1 MREINQIFEEIED
14 PRRSNATRHDLF
26 REMLT
31 IGLLCV
37 MCGGE
42 GCVDMA
48 RFGRSKL
55 EFLLKFMKLEHGIP
69 SHDAFS
75 DLFNALDPG
84 GLHDALL
91 KLVSGLGRAFERR
104 CHRRRRQ
111 GLSRSSFKDAASR
124 SPLHLVHAFAAQSRL
139 VVGQVRVDEKSNEIT
154 AMPKLLELLDAE
166 GRITAADAMHTQR
179 SAAEEVTR
187 RGGDYVL
194 ALKGNQE
201 RLHDEV
207 RFHFADPDNA
217 EKMLFFSDL
226 DKDHGRIELREA
238 TVCHDVQALQ
248 DLHHW
253 PGLEAVGKVKATRE
267 MSRESGKPR
276 RGSSFSA
283 PKMTPERFLG
293 AVRAHWAVENSL
305 HWVLDVTMNEDA
317 QRNRTG
323 SGPENLALM
332 RRLALNIARAHPG
345 KDSMRGKLKKAA
357 WRNEYLLELI
367 RSAVKVKE
375 AKKS

>member
-1 MREINQIFEEIED
+1 MREISQLFEGVED
-14 PRRSNATRHDLF
+14 PRRSNATRHDLC
-26 REMLT
+26 EMLM

-91 KLVSGLGRAFERR
+91 KLASGWGELLKDDVIAVDGKALRR
-104 CHRRRRQ
+104 
-111 GLSRSSFKDAASR
+111 SFKDAASR

-139 VVGQVRVDEKSNEIT
+139 VVGQVRVDAKSNEIT
-154 AMPKLLELLDAE
+154 AMPKLLELLDVK
-166 GRITAADAMHTQR
+166 GRIITADAMHTQR
-179 SAAEEVTR
+179 STAEEVTR
-187 RGGDYVL
+187 RRGDYVL

-201 RLHDEV
+201 KLHDEV

-217 EKMLFFSDL
+217 EKMLFCKDL

-253 PGLEAVGKVKATRE
+253 PGLEAVGKVEATRE
-267 MSRESGKPR
+267 IKGKRETETR
-276 RGSSFSA
+276 FFLLSS
-283 PKMTPERFLG
+283 KMTPERFLG